1 MKQINSND
9 YVDWIRTQTG
19 LPWLMLDFK
28 CPWKDILPEIKQMT
42 EWIPYRNES
51 GNNWSSLALHGI
63 DGDYKKVYHTD
74 NNVKYDWTSIAGQC
88 PVTKDFLQNNAGIKS
103 HERTRFMKIDP
114 GGSIFLHHDRDDQ
127 NGPLT
132 RDIMRLGILHFAIQH
147 PKGCDFTMPHWGDI
161 PIKNGSTWFF
171 SNVWEHTIVNNGD
184 KPRYHIICNGAR
196 LNWDFWSPILIRSW
210 EKFKRSYAK
219 ATC

>member
-1 MKQINSND
+1 MNSND
-9 YVDWIRTQTG
+9 YVNWIRTQTG

-28 CPWKDILPEIKQMT
+28 CPWKDILPEIERMT

-74 NNVKYDWTSIAGQC
+74 NNVKYDWTSIAEQC

-114 GGSIFLHHDRDDQ
+114 GGSIFLHHDRDDE

-147 PKGCDFTMPHWGDI
+147 PKGCDFTMPHWGNI

-171 SNVWEHTIVNNGD
+171 SNVWEHTVVNNGD

-219 ATC
+219 ATF

>member
-210 EKFKRSYAK
+210 KKFKRSYAK
-219 ATC
+219 ATF

>member
-1 MKQINSND
+1 MNNN
-9 YVDWIRTQTG
+9 YVNWIRTQTG

-28 CPWKDILPEIKQMT
+28 CPWKDILLEAKRMT
-42 EWIPYRNES
+42 EWISYRLES

-63 DGDYKKVYHTD
+63 EGDYKKVYHTD
-74 NNVKYDWTSIAGQC
+74 DNVKYDWTSIADQC
-88 PVTKDFLQNNAGIKS
+88 PITKDFLQNNAGIIS

-114 GGSIFLHHDRDDQ
+114 GGSINLHHDRDDQ

-147 PKGCDFTMPHWGDI
+147 PNGCDFTMPHWGDI

-171 SNVWEHTIVNNGD
+171 SNVWEHTVVNNSD
-184 KPRYHIICNGAR
+184 KPRIHIICNGAR

-210 EKFKRSYAK
+210 EKFKKGYHNVSF
-219 ATC
+219 T

>member
-1 MKQINSND
+1 MNSND
-9 YVDWIRTQTG
+9 YVNWIRTQTG

-28 CPWKDILPEIKQMT
+28 CPWKDILPEIERMT

-74 NNVKYDWTSIAGQC
+74 NNVKYDWTSIAEQC
-88 PVTKDFLQNNAGIKS
+88 PVTKDFLQNNVGIKS
-103 HERTRFMKIDP
+103 HERTRFMKIEP
-114 GGSIFLHHDRDDQ
+114 GGSIFLHHDRDDE

-147 PKGCDFTMPHWGDI
+147 PKGCDFTMPCWGNI

-171 SNVWEHTIVNNGD
+171 SNVWEHTVVNNGD

-219 ATC
+219 ATF